1 MNAYPMFRFREFDVF
16 SDRYDS
22 MASSTDDSVARL
34 RKTVRG
40 SEYSG
45 RCNGNEEGP
54 TSFDAPTKGREE
66 EESRDDAEESR
77 DDATWSGCK
86 GFAGVWMRRR
96 KLILH
101 FDIRNTILVADSVT
115 KVTMEQA
122 LNTFLTG
129 VTWGRRDGDRWV
141 WLSDVPSL
149 GPPCPGAVTYYKH
162 LEGQLARDSEDRARL
177 RRATGDFTQT
187 DLGKKFRSHFD
198 KHLKLLEWHYEEAG
212 GTAASDQRLT
222 MVGPGNHRYH
232 YLLPSFV
239 RLISRLHADGREFA
253 IVLRTYGMDAS
264 NVLRCIR
271 HIVAGNHP
279 LVPPGGLPISV
290 DRTPG
295 AIRRL
300 VDGRILCE
308 RYGET
313 EKTASTRKTI
323 YKSEPEIYELLSGS
337 SGILGFVDDF
347 GHWQSNGYGHR
358 AGKPLWVDPRDDR
371 VQHIFFDDNIRVS
384 ADDSIV
390 DVRLP
395 TPDRR
400 GGFESVV
407 DAAEMASLENACLVQ
422 ADLLQIITDLDYFVD
437 KVKACEVN
445 YDDLINRVSSERNNS

>member
-1 MNAYPMFRFREFDVF
+1 MNVNPILRIRDFDGF
-16 SDRYDS
+16 SDRFYS
-22 MASSTDDSVARL
+22 MASSTDDSLARL
-34 RKTVRG
+34 RKTVTG
-40 SEYSG
+40 SEHSG
-45 RCNGNEEGP
+45 RCNGSGEGP
-54 TSFDAPTKGREE
+54 ASFDAPTKGREE
-66 EESRDDAEESR
+66 EEESR
-77 DDATWSGCK
+77 ADATGSGCN
-86 GFAGVWMRRR
+86 GFAGGGTKSR
-96 KLILH
+96 KLVLH

-115 KVTMEQA
+115 KVNMEQA

-129 VTWGRRDGDRWV
+129 VTWGRSDGDRWV

-149 GPPCPGAVTYYKH
+149 GPPCPGAITYYKY

-177 RRATGDFTQT
+177 RQATGDFTQT
-187 DLGKKFRSHFD
+187 DLGMKFRSHFV
-198 KHLKLLEWHYEEAG
+198 KHLKLLEWHHEDG

-253 IVLRTYGMDAS
+253 VVLRTYGMDAS

-279 LVPPGGLPISV
+279 LVPQGLPISV
-290 DRTPG
+290 DGTPG

-300 VDGRILCE
+300 VDGRIRCE
-308 RYGET
+308 RYGKTEET
-313 EKTASTRKTI
+313 VPTRKTI
-323 YKSEPEIYELLSGS
+323 YKSEREIYKLLSGS

-347 GHWQSNGYGHR
+347 CHWQSNGYGHR

-400 GGFESVV
+400 GFESVV
-407 DAAEMASLENACLVQ
+407 DAEEMASFENACLVQ

-445 YDDLINRVSSERNNS
+445 YNNLINRVSSSRNNS